1 MFLSFNN
8 SVPACYV
15 SDVVLVQS
23 AILDNVRD
31 QKGLSLLDIFGLF
44 QQNSSFLQRV
54 SFSEVLD

>member
-1 MFLSFNN
+1 MFLSFNS

-31 QKGLSLLDIFGLF
+31 HKGLGYMSVVDLWIREILF
-44 QQNSSFLQRV
+44 NTLKK
-54 SFSEVLD
+54 